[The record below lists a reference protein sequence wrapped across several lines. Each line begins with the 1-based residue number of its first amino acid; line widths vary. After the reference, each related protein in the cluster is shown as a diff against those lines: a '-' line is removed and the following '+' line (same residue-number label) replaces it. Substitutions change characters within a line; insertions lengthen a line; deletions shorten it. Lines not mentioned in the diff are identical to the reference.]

1 MTCPHTKIFFVHT
14 NPWSLN
20 FTQDRISKNWKD
32 MICNSLHTHT
42 CSQAYSCLQTMQDPS
57 HKIIFKTSVLK
68 KSLQNASSAN
78 LQMHVSPIGLGRAEG
93 SCALPAWV
101 SSVFPHQVVSHLE
114 QAEALSSTQYT
125 AAHPA
130 AEGCCLPGQSLIGK
144 HEPSTNVHPPQNWAT
159 SSGTHFGGWRIWDL
173 SQISSGMTTHVNFC
187 YSEVS
192 KCHLPWTQGKV
203 TEQLSTCFSCTSVK
217 NWNYRAKQAH
227 LLVQKFL
234 ARINSGHCIRNFITV
249 RNWPSFPISTEL
261 YSLLPTK
268 ELD

>member
-1 MTCPHTKIFFVHT
+1 
-14 NPWSLN
+14 
-20 FTQDRISKNWKD
+20 

-114 QAEALSSTQYT
+114 QAEALCSTQYT

-130 AEGCCLPGQSLIGK
+130 AEG
-144 HEPSTNVHPPQNWAT
+144 
-159 SSGTHFGGWRIWDL
+159 
-173 SQISSGMTTHVNFC
+173 
-187 YSEVS
+187 
-192 KCHLPWTQGKV
+192 
-203 TEQLSTCFSCTSVK
+203 
-217 NWNYRAKQAH
+217 
-227 LLVQKFL
+227 
-234 ARINSGHCIRNFITV
+234 
-249 RNWPSFPISTEL
+249 
-261 YSLLPTK
+261 LLPSRAISHRQTRTQHK
-268 ELD
+268 CAPTAKLSYIFWYTLWWLTNMRLKPNLLWNDNTC